1 MAVGDAL
8 ELVGTING
16 TGSSA
21 TLSFTGI
28 EADSSMSFIVR
39 GMCSSAG
46 SGSVYLRVRMNND
59 SNSRYFWKKVESWE
73 AGNFS
78 TSGGSSESFINVSYV
93 PGTSYNVGYA
103 RSGVNMEFYNL
114 SDSSTSPG
122 SPSVRSY
129 TGGQGNGNTGTF
141 IGMYA
146 GCYSYNLGAP
156 TGTDVTSLDF
166 ILSDGSN
173 FPATTVLSLYKRPT
187 S

>member
-28 EADSSMSFIVR
+28 DADSSMSWIVR
-39 GMCSSAG
+39 GMFSSAG
-46 SGSVYLRVRMNND
+46 TNSAVLRVRMNND
-59 SNSRYFWKKVESWE
+59 SNARYEWSRIQSYQ
-73 AGNFS
+73 
-78 TSGGSSESFINVSYV
+78 GGSVGQSVGNAEAYANIAYG

-103 RSGVNMEFYNL
+103 RASINAEFYNL

-122 SPSVRSY
+122 SPSFLCQF
-129 TGGQGNGNTGTF
+129 GGMGNQTTEAV
-141 IGMYA
+141 IGFYS
-146 GCYSYNLGAP
+146 GSYSYKHGAP

-166 ILSDGSN
+166 YLSDGSN
-173 FPATTVLSLYKRPT
+173 FPATTVFSLYKRPT

>member
-28 EADSSMSFIVR
+28 DADSSMSWIVR
-39 GMCSSAG
+39 GMFSSAG
-46 SGSVYLRVRMNND
+46 TNPAMLRVRMNND
-59 SNSRYFWKKVESWE
+59 SNARYEYSYIQSYEGGTVSQSV
-73 AGNFS
+73 GNAE
-78 TSGGSSESFINVSYV
+78 TYAQIAYG

-103 RSGVNMEFYNL
+103 RSAINAEFYNL

-122 SPSVRSY
+122 SPSFLCHY
-129 TGGQGNGNTGTF
+129 GGMGNGNTGTVL
-141 IGMYA
+141 GLYS
-146 GCYSYNLGAP
+146 GSYSYKHGAP

-166 ILSDGSN
+166 FLADGSN
-173 FPATTVLSLYKRPT
+173 FPATTVFSLYKRPT